1 MLGAN
6 IEMVQLARLV
16 DRQLVFRDGDI
27 VLPQEPGLGFRFD
40 AAAVKKYA
48 LEPWG

>member
-1 MLGAN
+1 VLN
-6 IEMVQLARLV
+6 FRRLV
-16 DRQLVFRDGDI
+16 DRQLVFKDGDI
-27 VLPQEPGLGFRFD
+27 VLPQEPGLGFGFD